1 MLNWDMLS
9 LDTLLLFLTT
19 SLFLAITPGPDN
31 LYVLTQSAIHN
42 RRVGLSITLGLCTGL
57 VLHSLA
63 VAFGLSAL
71 IIASPLAFSAV
82 KFAGAAYLAYIGWC
96 TFQAD
101 KLPSQS
107 LSQPQLSYGQFYWR
121 GVIMNITNPKIAL
134 FFLAFLPQFIDITQ
148 SNIAL
153 QVMQIGGLFIIVTLV
168 VFSVVIVL
176 SGPIRRWVKQHPEQ
190 QILINRLTGVLLVI
204 LAIHI
209 AFFSG

>member
-1 MLNWDMLS
+1 MLS
-9 LDTLLLFLTT
+9 LDTLILFLTT
-19 SLFLAITPGPDN
+19 SFFLAITPGPDN

-42 RRVGLSITLGLCTGL
+42 RRIGLLITLGLCTGL

-63 VAFGLSAL
+63 IAFGLSAL
-71 IIASPLAFSAV
+71 IVASPPAFSAV
-82 KFAGAAYLAYIGWC
+82 KYAGAAYLAYIAWS

-101 KLPSQS
+101 KLPLQS
-107 LSQPQLSYGQFYWR
+107 HPQPQLNYGQFYWR

-153 QVMQIGGLFIIVTLV
+153 QVMQIGGLFITVTLA
-168 VFSVVIVL
+168 VFSVVILL
-176 SGPIRRWVKQHPEQ
+176 SSPIRQWLKQHPEQ
-190 QILINRLTGVLLVI
+190 QALIYRLTGILLFI